1 MESSRKQG
9 KVVRRREVARC
20 ILNASLVGAVALM
33 CALPLRRAHAQS
45 TAASI
50 HGQAPAGDE
59 IVATSTTGFRH
70 RTRVHANGKY
80 VIHSLPL
87 GTYSVKLMKNGK
99 VLDKYHRVPLLVS
112 GTRIVNFACPHD
124 KCAAKNDNDS

>member
-1 MESSRKQG
+1 MEHSKEQG
-9 KVVRRREVARC
+9 KYVRRNAVARR
-20 ILNASLVGAVALM
+20 IMNMSLVVLATLLGTM
-33 CALPLRRAHAQS
+33 PLRTAHAQS

-70 RTRVHANGKY
+70 RTTVHANGKY

-87 GTYSVKLMKNGK
+87 GTYSVKLMKDGK

-112 GTRIVNFACPHD
+112 GARVVNFACPHD
-124 KCAAKNDNDS
+124 VCAAHGNDKS

>member
-1 MESSRKQG
+1 
-9 KVVRRREVARC
+9 V
-20 ILNASLVGAVALM
+20 
-33 CALPLRRAHAQS
+33 
-45 TAASI
+45 
-50 HGQAPAGDE
+50 

-87 GTYSVKLMKNGK
+87 GTDSVKLMKNGK
-99 VLDKYHRVPLLVS
+99 VLDKSHRVPLLVS

-124 KCAAKNDNDS
+124 KCAAISDSNS